1 MHTCTRVN
9 DLLKRVPSNLWKNK
23 FVDSRSSFAPFKLRS
38 LSSRRE
44 FINILEALKK
54 CCENLSLRRIRKVLH
69 TFYLVLLFM
78 KQADERKKHDSVMN
92 AGKRARNLNHS
103 IGTQVFFYIW
113 YQWIPFVKKTMA
125 HFLKIVFIPIFIA
138 HLRIQKDW
146 NNFKI
151 KKFDQC

>member
-92 AGKRARNLNHS
+92 AGKCARNLNHS
-103 IGTQVFFYIW
+103 IGTQVFFLYLISVN
-113 YQWIPFVKKTMA
+113 PLCKEDDGSFFKN
-125 HFLKIVFIPIFIA
+125 
-138 HLRIQKDW
+138 RIYP
-146 NNFKI
+146 NI
-151 KKFDQC
+151 HCPS